1 MKDLVV
7 EQKGFY
13 VPEKIADGSWRWGI
27 NTTRNICGLCYVIT
41 IRNITPFSLQSG
53 SSPSSC
59 SADDPPPA
67 GSWTAKYVGLMQVAL
82 QMAQGN
88 TYASPM
94 DTAWN
99 WLTNVQIAD
108 DIFSQKLGYI
118 GVIEKNAMN
127 SHPGLQAL
135 DGYDAENMALLQYGG
150 FASPTL
156 PSVQYYVVLKVS
168 GIWEWVQNS
177 HASTKGQAYV
187 TKVRNATRP
196 QIQPR
201 ATEGM
206 ENRDEEV
213 NIANSAF
220 GHMLY
225 IFG

>member
-1 MKDLVV
+1 MT
-7 EQKGFY
+7 G
-13 VPEKIADGSWRWGI
+13 VPGGICNASITNEVDSIYTSDNAVCTSSTKPWSCCSGAGTGS
-27 NTTRNICGLCYVIT
+27 CPAA
-41 IRNITPFSLQSG
+41 TPNLFSLIASTE
-53 SSPSSC
+53 SSYTQFGYTTANGLDGQWPKE
-59 SADDPPPA
+59 SATVPA
-67 GSWTAKYVGLMQVAL
+67 GKYVGLMQVAL

-168 GIWEWVQNS
+168 GIWEWVQNP

-187 TKVRNATRP
+187 TKVRNATP
-196 QIQPR
+196 P
-201 ATEGM
+201 
-206 ENRDEEV
+206 
-213 NIANSAF
+213 NSTTCN
-220 GHMLY
+220 
-225 IFG
+225 